1 MIILVDFI
9 ARVGNKREEWREVIR
24 GCGEEARNDNG
35 RKLLE
40 FCATNGLI
48 VCNTWYQHKEIHQFT
63 WECRGREELMHRNL
77 NFMATSEKHTVDKK
91 TCKQYS
97 TILCQV

>member
-1 MIILVDFI
+1 MKEEFFDTLHETVSGLQCKDGVIILGDFI
-9 ARVGNKREEWREVIR
+9 ARVGNKREEWREVIG
-24 GCGEEARNDNG
+24 GCGEETRNDNG

-63 WECRGREELMHRNL
+63 W
-77 NFMATSEKHTVDKK
+77 
-91 TCKQYS
+91 
-97 TILCQV
+97 